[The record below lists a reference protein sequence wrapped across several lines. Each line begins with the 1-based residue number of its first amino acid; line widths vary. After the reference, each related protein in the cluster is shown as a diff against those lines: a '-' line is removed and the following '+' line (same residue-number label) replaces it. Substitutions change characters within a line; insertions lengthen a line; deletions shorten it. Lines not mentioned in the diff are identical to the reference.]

1 MQAKAE
7 NAYLTNAF
15 VAKDWAVILQWML
28 RKLGLENVG
37 CIQLSLKDL
46 WSRMAHL
53 PVPYK
58 ARTFLSH
65 MSSCPLLQSGSAPLF
80 ELSRVLACMFY
91 VSDVKKSTLHRK
103 NTPGRGL
110 GGVETSNFHPSPCGN
125 WIGGL
130 ESPTCRI
137 RFTDLM
143 PSWRLHKCER
153 MAREKCLFW

>member
-1 MQAKAE
+1 MM
-7 NAYLTNAF
+7 
-15 VAKDWAVILQWML
+15 D
-28 RKLGLENVG
+28 
-37 CIQLSLKDL
+37 
-46 WSRMAHL
+46 L

-58 ARTFLSH
+58 ARTFLRH
-65 MSSCPLLQSGSAPLF
+65 MSNCHLLKRGPAPMC

-91 VSDVKKSTLHRK
+91 VRDVKKALCIEKYPWQR
-103 NTPGRGL
+103 
-110 GGVETSNFHPSPCGN
+110 GGVEASNFHPSPCGN

-143 PSWRLHKCER
+143 PSWRLHKRER